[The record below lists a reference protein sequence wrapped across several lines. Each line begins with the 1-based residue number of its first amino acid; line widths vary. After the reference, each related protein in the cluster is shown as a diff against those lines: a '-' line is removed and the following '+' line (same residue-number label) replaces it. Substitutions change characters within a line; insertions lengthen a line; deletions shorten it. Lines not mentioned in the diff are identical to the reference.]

1 MHSNTMCNIDKA
13 LLPIADNFHYGSQT
27 PVKRIIPLSPM
38 TFLVLCD
45 FFQPTRHHHLRQMGL
60 VIQRLIKR
68 ILLFVKIPLP
78 PIFGLSQYVLSFT
91 TPWKQKKSW
100 NQEVR
105 KWSGWWDSNPRHQ
118 PWQGCALPLS
128 YIRLDGSANQNWPL
142 EGLYACGGKKQ
153 SLFWIFPVPRS
164 FLVCRTVSK
173 CGL

>member
-91 TPWKQKKSW
+91 TP
-100 NQEVR
+100 
-105 KWSGWWDSNPRHQ
+105 
-118 PWQGCALPLS
+118 
-128 YIRLDGSANQNWPL
+128 
-142 EGLYACGGKKQ
+142 
-153 SLFWIFPVPRS
+153 
-164 FLVCRTVSK
+164 
-173 CGL
+173 